1 MTRLT
6 QLPRG
11 QRYMRTQT
19 SHSLQRVFVEM
30 EWQMRRSDCGIAGQK
45 RVLVVDDDPAMREML
60 VSYLAEQGIRASAV
74 ASRHELTRRIAAEET
89 DLVILDLSLG
99 PDDGLHVLHELR
111 EWSEVPVIIA
121 TGARPDEAD
130 RVIGLELGADDYVI
144 KPFALRELL
153 ARIGVV
159 LRRQAAARTSAQ
171 PQTERGGWRFG
182 GWQLQRRN
190 RRLTGPH
197 GGPVALTQSEYAL
210 LAAFLNAPQQA
221 LSREHLLN
229 ATRAR
234 EDIFDRSIDV
244 QVLRLRRKLEIDA
257 SSPRVIRTLR
267 GVGYMFALPVEA
279 I

>member
-1 MTRLT
+1 
-6 QLPRG
+6 
-11 QRYMRTQT
+11 MRTQAW
-19 SHSLQRVFVEM
+19 HSRQKVFVEM
-30 EWQMRRSDCGIAGQK
+30 EWQMRRSGCGIDRQK
-45 RVLVVDDDPAMREML
+45 RVLVVDDDPAMRQML

-74 ASRHELTRRIAAEET
+74 ANRHELTRRIAAEEP

-144 KPFALRELL
+144 KPFALREFL

-182 GWQLQRRN
+182 GWQLQRRS
-190 RRLTGPH
+190 RRLTGPD
-197 GGPVALTQSEYAL
+197 GAPVALTRSEYVL

-221 LSREHLLN
+221 LSREHLLST
-229 ATRAR
+229 TRVR

-257 SSPRVIRTLR
+257 SSPLVIRTLR
-267 GVGYMFALPVEA
+267 GVGYLFVLPVEP